1 MNIYVVT
8 ALIALAAFFVVIL
21 IGTIFLTPKN
31 GETQLNKSNDSKDI
45 DNTKST
51 IKKLGIETTDYLINC
66 NIANKEPEYELLIR
80 CRIGTLLSIMA
91 GIVIGIITFNIYIVI
106 PFMLIG
112 LVLMEYPTK
121 KMKKY
126 ADDRKAKLNSEL
138 PRFLDILQASLK
150 ANLPIIQAI
159 EKTTNCLDGVISEEL
174 QSALSEAKLGNK
186 SWQDALFD
194 VAKKFENDE
203 FSDFVLDLTTSYAK
217 GVSITDTVEN
227 KSADIKKS
235 NLLLAKEK
243 STQISNRVLIPV
255 MVFEMVPM
263 LAFILIPVA
272 VQILNTF

>member
-1 MNIYVVT
+1 MNIYIVT

-31 GETQLNKSNDSKDI
+31 GETQLNKPDDVKDVND
-45 DNTKST
+45 TKST

-66 NIANKEPEYELLIR
+66 NVANKEPEYDLLIK

-91 GIVIGIITFNIYIVI
+91 GIVIGVITFNFYIVI

-112 LVLMEYPTK
+112 LILMEYPTK
-121 KMKKY
+121 KMKKC

-159 EKTTNCLDGVISEEL
+159 EKTTSCLDGVISEEL
-174 QSALSEAKLGNK
+174 QNALSEAKLGNK
-186 SWQDALFD
+186 SWQEALFD

-272 VQILNTF
+272 IQIMNTF